1 MGILPAPVPAGSG
14 RFACVRVLFA
24 LLGWTCL
31 YLLSKPGDARC
42 QESWL
47 SGFLHG
53 TALPPRGFKTSSVE
67 AGSVPAC
74 PPQPPS
80 CPHGR
85 GHPHSSLP
93 CSWMRAELS
102 CTPAKA
108 GSRGTHEGLGAGS
121 GAPALGRGRSCIPGA
136 GAGWLN
142 MGSGRFVGQG
152 TVPGAQLGAVA
163 ARRVLPPPVGFRRL
177 QLLGERLE
185 KVSCRARAAANRC
198 PGTGWGCCHQ
208 DKASAAGCQPCP
220 PPSCRFSPQLLNLVL
235 ASPCET
241 RLSLPELFFRGTAVG
256 EGGSSQ
262 LGALRWGS
270 WSLTRK

>member
-80 CPHGR
+80 SPHSR

-93 CSWMRAELS
+93 CRWMRAELS
-102 CTPAKA
+102 CSPAKA

-142 MGSGRFVGQG
+142 MGSGPFVGQG

-163 ARRVLPPPVGFRRL
+163 ARRVLPPPWVSGGSSCSGSVLRKFRAEHGRL
-177 QLLGERLE
+177 PTAAL
-185 KVSCRARAAANRC
+185 ARAGAA
-198 PGTGWGCCHQ
+198 
-208 DKASAAGCQPCP
+208 AAGCQPCP